1 MYVERKL
8 LLICDEILLFY
19 FLKLF
24 KNVFFIFIL
33 IINVIKE
40 IKEI

>member
-8 LLICDEILLFY
+8 LLICDEILSFY
-19 FLKLF
+19 FLKSS
-24 KNVFFIFIL
+24 KNVLFIFIL
-33 IINVIKE
+33 TINVIKE